1 MLEFFL
7 FLYLNFFIHES
18 ISLCLIFQNYNSL
31 DAEEPVKCELGKNN
45 KTGNTPSNGTL
56 VSNIERM
63 MKKHMDNLMHAIDNM
78 SSRLSQLE
86 TRTRNLEHSID
97 DLKISVG
104 NNHGTI
110 DGKMRLLENILT
122 EVPLRIHNFP
132 AHISLHNVGNP
143 TLI

>member
-1 MLEFFL
+1 M
-7 FLYLNFFIHES
+7 
-18 ISLCLIFQNYNSL
+18 CLIFQNYNSL
-31 DAEEPVKCELGKNN
+31 DVDEPAKFVLGKNHRPS
-45 KTGNTPSNGTL
+45 NTPSDGAL
-56 VSNIERM
+56 ISDIERS
-63 MKKHMDNLMHAIDNM
+63 MKKHMDSLMHSIDNM

-122 EVPLRIHNFP
+122 EVPFCFHNFP
-132 AHISLHNVGNP
+132 AHISLISAI
-143 TLI
+143 LL